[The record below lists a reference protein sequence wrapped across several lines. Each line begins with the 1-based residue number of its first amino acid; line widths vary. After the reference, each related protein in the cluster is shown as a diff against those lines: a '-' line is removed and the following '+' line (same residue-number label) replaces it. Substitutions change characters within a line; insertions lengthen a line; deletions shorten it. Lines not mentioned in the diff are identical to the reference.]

1 MKTTVRIIK
10 IEPSYSYE
18 YFKRR
23 IKKLDFYKVT
33 NEEIKEICEDIE
45 SDIESGNLTENEK
58 IVLHK
63 LLVLKI
69 LFNK

>member
-1 MKTTVRIIK
+1 MKPKIRIIE
-10 IEPSYSYE
+10 ITPSYSYE

-23 IKKLDFYKVT
+23 IKKLNFYKVT

-63 LLVLKI
+63 LLVLKV

>member
-1 MKTTVRIIK
+1 MKPKIRIIE

-23 IKKLDFYKVT
+23 IKKLNFYTVT
-33 NEEIKEICEDIE
+33 DKEINTICGDIE
-45 SDIESGNLTENEK
+45 SDIESGNLTQNEK

-63 LLVLKI
+63 LLVLKV